1 MLNVYPSG
9 HAPLLK
15 LSYLLLLHNH
25 GHLIDRLNR
34 YDIGISTHRRHLQA
48 SNEDNMTC
56 RERAVMTL
64 LVTSVLSSYIQ
75 SLLVT

>member
-9 HAPLLK
+9 HAPPFK
-15 LSYLLLLHNH
+15 LSYLLLRNH
-25 GHLIDRLNR
+25 CHLVDRWNR
-34 YDIGISTHRRHLQA
+34 CDIGISTHRRHLPA
-48 SNEDNMTC
+48 SNEDNMTR
-56 RERAVMTL
+56 REHAIMTL